1 MNIQT
6 IIPVLFL
13 VAGSFI
19 LILFLGWRYTLL
31 GLALQYLGVFWLIA
45 QTLPV
50 GLAAVKLI
58 VGWMAGAILAS
69 SQVSLGEDLPFSDL
83 AGRIFRGF
91 VMIFGV
97 IVAYSILPAAEA
109 WIPVEGSLLT
119 GGLILLISG
128 LIQLGL
134 TGNPFRLSVGLLT
147 FLAGF
152 EMIYAGLVSSVL
164 VVGLLG
170 LINLGIGL
178 AGSYFIL
185 SSTLE
190 EAS

>member
-1 MNIQT
+1 MNLQT
-6 IIPVLFL
+6 IPVLLLIVSGFL
-13 VAGSFI
+13 
-19 LILFLGWRYTLL
+19 LLLFLGWRYTLL
-31 GLALQYLGVFWLIA
+31 GLALQYIGVFWLLVQI
-45 QTLPV
+45 LPV

-69 SQVSLGEDLPFSDL
+69 SQVSLGEELPVTDLS
-83 AGRIFRGF
+83 GRIFRGL
-91 VMIFGV
+91 VLIFGV
-97 IVAYSILPAAEA
+97 IVAFSILPAAEG
-109 WIPVEGSLLT
+109 WIPVEGSVLV

-128 LIQLGL
+128 LLQLGL
-134 TGNPFRLSVGLLT
+134 TGNPFRLSAGLLT
-147 FLAGF
+147 FLTGF

-170 LINLGIGL
+170 LINLGVGL

-190 EAS
+190 ESS

>member
-1 MNIQT
+1 MGLQT
-6 IIPVLFL
+6 IPIILLILSSFFL
-13 VAGSFI
+13 V
-19 LILFLGWRYTLL
+19 LFLGWRYALL
-31 GLALQYLGVFWLIA
+31 ALALQYVGVFWLIA
-45 QTLPV
+45 QTLPI

-58 VGWMAGAILAS
+58 VGWMAGSVLAA
-69 SQVSLGEDLPFSDL
+69 SQLNLGEELPLSDL

-91 VMIFGV
+91 VMIFGI
-97 IVAYSILPAAEA
+97 IVAFSVLPAAEQ
-109 WIPVEGSLLT
+109 WIPVGRSLLT
-119 GGLILLISG
+119 GGLILLMSG

-134 TGNPFRLSVGLLT
+134 TGNPFRLSIGLLT

-170 LINLGIGL
+170 LINLGVGL

-185 SSTLE
+185 SPSLE
-190 EAS
+190 EAN

>member
-1 MNIQT
+1 MGLQT
-6 IIPVLFL
+6 IPIILLILSSFFL
-13 VAGSFI
+13 V
-19 LILFLGWRYTLL
+19 LFLGWRYALL
-31 GLALQYLGVFWLIA
+31 ALALQYVGVFWLIA
-45 QTLPV
+45 QTLPI

-58 VGWMAGAILAS
+58 VGWMAGAVLAA
-69 SQVSLGEDLPFSDL
+69 SQLNLGEELPLSDL

-91 VMIFGV
+91 VMIFGI
-97 IVAYSILPAAEA
+97 IVAFSVLPAAEQ
-109 WIPVEGSLLT
+109 WIPVERSLLT
-119 GGLILLISG
+119 GGLILLMSG

-134 TGNPFRLSVGLLT
+134 TGNPFRLSIGLLT

-170 LINLGIGL
+170 LINLGVGL

-185 SSTLE
+185 SPSLE
-190 EAS
+190 EAN

>member
-1 MNIQT
+1 MSLQT
-6 IIPVLFL
+6 IPIILLILSSFFL
-13 VAGSFI
+13 V
-19 LILFLGWRYTLL
+19 LFLGWRYALL
-31 GLALQYLGVFWLIA
+31 ALALQYVGVFWLIA
-45 QTLPV
+45 QTLPI

-58 VGWMAGAILAS
+58 VGWMAGAVLAA
-69 SQVSLGEDLPFSDL
+69 SQLNLGEELPVSDL

-91 VMIFGV
+91 VMIFGI
-97 IVAYSILPAAEA
+97 IVAFSILPAAEQ
-109 WIPVEGSLLT
+109 WIPVERSLLT

-134 TGNPFRLSVGLLT
+134 TGNPFRLSIGLLT

-170 LINLGIGL
+170 LINLGVGL

-185 SSTLE
+185 SPSLE
-190 EAS
+190 ESN

>member
-1 MNIQT
+1 MGLQT
-6 IIPVLFL
+6 IPIILLILSSFFL
-13 VAGSFI
+13 V
-19 LILFLGWRYTLL
+19 LFLGWRYALL
-31 GLALQYLGVFWLIA
+31 ALALQYVGVFWLIA
-45 QTLPV
+45 QTLPI

-58 VGWMAGAILAS
+58 VGWMAGSVLAA
-69 SQVSLGEDLPFSDL
+69 SQLNLGEELPLSDL

-91 VMIFGV
+91 VMIFGI
-97 IVAYSILPAAEA
+97 IVAFSVLPAAEQ
-109 WIPVEGSLLT
+109 WIPVERSLLT
-119 GGLILLISG
+119 GGLILLMSG

-134 TGNPFRLSVGLLT
+134 TGNPFRLSIGLLT

-170 LINLGIGL
+170 LINLGVGL

-185 SSTLE
+185 SPSLE
-190 EAS
+190 EAN

>member
-1 MNIQT
+1 MTLQT
-6 IIPVLFL
+6 IPIILLILSSFFL
-13 VAGSFI
+13 V
-19 LILFLGWRYTLL
+19 LFLGWRYAL
-31 GLALQYLGVFWLIA
+31 LALAFQYVGVFWLIA
-45 QTLPV
+45 QTLPI

-58 VGWMAGAILAS
+58 VGWMAGAVLAA
-69 SQVSLGEDLPFSDL
+69 SQLNLGEELPLSDL

-91 VMIFGV
+91 VMIFGI
-97 IVAYSILPAAEA
+97 IVAFSVLPAAEQ
-109 WIPVEGSLLT
+109 WIPVERSLLT

-134 TGNPFRLSVGLLT
+134 TGNPFRLSIGLLT

-170 LINLGIGL
+170 LINLGVGL

-185 SSTLE
+185 SPSLE
-190 EAS
+190 ESN

>member
-1 MNIQT
+1 MSLQA
-6 IIPVLFL
+6 IPALL
-13 VAGSFI
+13 LILSSFI
-19 LILFLGWRYTLL
+19 LILFLSWRYTLL
-31 GLALQYLGVFWLIA
+31 ALVVQYVAVFWLIA

-58 VGWMAGAILAS
+58 VGWMAGAMLAS
-69 SQVSLGEDLPFSDL
+69 SQINLGEELPQTDLS
-83 AGRIFRGF
+83 GRIFRGF

-97 IVAYSILPAAEA
+97 VVAFSVLPAAET
-109 WIPVEGSLLT
+109 WIPVAPSLLN

-134 TGNPFRLSVGLLT
+134 TSNPFRLSIGLLT

-170 LINLGIGL
+170 LINLGVGL

-190 EAS
+190 EIG

>member
-1 MNIQT
+1 M
-6 IIPVLFL
+6 
-13 VAGSFI
+13 
-19 LILFLGWRYTLL
+19 
-31 GLALQYLGVFWLIA
+31 
-45 QTLPV
+45 
-50 GLAAVKLI
+50 KLI
-58 VGWMAGAILAS
+58 VGWMAGAVLAA
-69 SQVSLGEDLPFSDL
+69 SQLNLGEELPVSDL

-91 VMIFGV
+91 VMIFGI
-97 IVAYSILPAAEA
+97 IVAFSILPAAEQ
-109 WIPVEGSLLT
+109 WIPIERSLLT

-134 TGNPFRLSVGLLT
+134 TGNPFRLSIGLLT

-170 LINLGIGL
+170 LINLGVGL

-185 SSTLE
+185 SPSLE
-190 EAS
+190 ESN

>member
-1 MNIQT
+1 MSLQT
-6 IIPVLFL
+6 IPIILLILSSFFL
-13 VAGSFI
+13 V
-19 LILFLGWRYTLL
+19 LFLGWRYALL
-31 GLALQYLGVFWLIA
+31 ALALQYVGVFWLIA
-45 QTLPV
+45 QTLPI

-58 VGWMAGAILAS
+58 VGWMAGAVLAA
-69 SQVSLGEDLPFSDL
+69 SQLNLGEELPVSDL

-91 VMIFGV
+91 VVIFGI
-97 IVAYSILPAAEA
+97 IVAFSILPAAEQ
-109 WIPVEGSLLT
+109 WIPVEHSLLT

-134 TGNPFRLSVGLLT
+134 TGNPFRLSIGLLT

-170 LINLGIGL
+170 LINLGVGL

-185 SSTLE
+185 SPSLE
-190 EAS
+190 ESN

>member
-1 MNIQT
+1 MTLQSVP
-6 IIPVLFL
+6 IILLILSSFL
-13 VAGSFI
+13 
-19 LILFLGWRYTLL
+19 LILFLSWRYAL
-31 GLALQYLGVFWLIA
+31 LALTLQYVGVFWLIA
-45 QTLPV
+45 QTLPI

-58 VGWMAGAILAS
+58 VGWMAGAVLAA
-69 SQVSLGEDLPFSDL
+69 SQLNLGEELSPSDL

-91 VMIFGV
+91 VMIFGI
-97 IVAYSILPAAEA
+97 IVAFSVLPAAEQ
-109 WIPVEGSLLT
+109 WIPVERLLLT

-134 TGNPFRLSVGLLT
+134 TDNPFRLSMGLLT

-152 EMIYAGLVSSVL
+152 EMVYAGLVSSVL

-170 LINLGIGL
+170 LINLGVGL

-185 SSTLE
+185 SPSLE
-190 EAS
+190 ETN

>member
-1 MNIQT
+1 MSLQT
-6 IIPVLFL
+6 IPIILLILSSVFL
-13 VAGSFI
+13 V
-19 LILFLGWRYTLL
+19 LFLGWRYALL
-31 GLALQYLGVFWLIA
+31 ALALQYVGVFWLIA
-45 QTLPV
+45 QTLPI

-58 VGWMAGAILAS
+58 VGWMAGAVLAA
-69 SQVSLGEDLPFSDL
+69 SQLNLGEELPVSDL

-91 VMIFGV
+91 VMIFGI
-97 IVAYSILPAAEA
+97 IVAFSILPAAEQ
-109 WIPVEGSLLT
+109 WIPIERSLLT

-134 TGNPFRLSVGLLT
+134 TGNPFRLSIGLLT

-170 LINLGIGL
+170 LINLGVGL

-185 SSTLE
+185 SPSLE
-190 EAS
+190 ESN

>member
-1 MNIQT
+1 MSLQT
-6 IIPVLFL
+6 IPIILLILSSFFL
-13 VAGSFI
+13 V
-19 LILFLGWRYTLL
+19 LFLGWRYALL
-31 GLALQYLGVFWLIA
+31 ALALQYVGVFWLIA
-45 QTLPV
+45 QTLPI

-58 VGWMAGAILAS
+58 VGWMAGAVLAA
-69 SQVSLGEDLPFSDL
+69 SQLNLGEELPVSDL

-91 VMIFGV
+91 VMIFGI
-97 IVAYSILPAAEA
+97 IVAFSILPAAEQ
-109 WIPVEGSLLT
+109 WIPIERSLLT

-134 TGNPFRLSVGLLT
+134 TGNPFRLSIGLLT

-170 LINLGIGL
+170 LINLGVGL

-185 SSTLE
+185 SPSLE
-190 EAS
+190 ESN

>member
-6 IIPVLFL
+6 IPLLFL
-13 VAGSFI
+13 IVSSFI
-19 LILFLGWRYTLL
+19 LILFLGWRYALL
-31 GLALQYLGVFWLIA
+31 GLALQYIGIFWLIA

-69 SQVSLGEDLPFSDL
+69 SQVSLGEELPVSDL
-83 AGRIFRGF
+83 SGRIFRGF

-97 IVAYSILPAAEA
+97 IVAFSILPAAET
-109 WIPVEGSLLT
+109 WIPVERSLLT

-128 LIQLGL
+128 LVQLGL
-134 TGNPFRLSVGLLT
+134 TGNPFRLSLGLLT

-185 SSTLE
+185 SATLE
-190 EAS
+190 ETG

>member
-1 MNIQT
+1 MNLQT
-6 IIPVLFL
+6 IPVLLLIVSGFL
-13 VAGSFI
+13 
-19 LILFLGWRYTLL
+19 LLLFLGWRYTLL
-31 GLALQYLGVFWLIA
+31 GLALQYIGVFWLLVQI
-45 QTLPV
+45 LPV

-69 SQVSLGEDLPFSDL
+69 SQVSLGEELPVTDLS
-83 AGRIFRGF
+83 GRIFRGL
-91 VMIFGV
+91 VLIFGV
-97 IVAYSILPAAEA
+97 IVAFSILPAAEG
-109 WIPVEGSLLT
+109 WIPVEGSVLV

-128 LIQLGL
+128 LLQLGL
-134 TGNPFRLSVGLLT
+134 TGNPFRLSAGLLT

-170 LINLGIGL
+170 LINLGLGL

-190 EAS
+190 ESS

>member
-1 MNIQT
+1 MTLQSVP
-6 IIPVLFL
+6 IILLILSSFL
-13 VAGSFI
+13 
-19 LILFLGWRYTLL
+19 LILFLSWRYALL
-31 GLALQYLGVFWLIA
+31 ALALQYVGVFWLIA
-45 QTLPV
+45 QTLPI

-58 VGWMAGAILAS
+58 VGWMAGAVLAA
-69 SQVSLGEDLPFSDL
+69 SQLNLGEELPPSDL

-91 VMIFGV
+91 VMIFGI
-97 IVAYSILPAAEA
+97 IVAFSVLPAAEQ
-109 WIPVEGSLLT
+109 WIPVERLLLT

-134 TGNPFRLSVGLLT
+134 TDNPFRLSIGLLT

-152 EMIYAGLVSSVL
+152 EMVYAGLVSSVL

-170 LINLGIGL
+170 LINLGVGL

-185 SSTLE
+185 SPSLE
-190 EAS
+190 ETN

>member
-1 MNIQT
+1 
-6 IIPVLFL
+6 
-13 VAGSFI
+13 
-19 LILFLGWRYTLL
+19 RYAL
-31 GLALQYLGVFWLIA
+31 LALVVQYVGVFWLIA
-45 QTLPV
+45 QTLPI

-58 VGWMAGAILAS
+58 IGWMAGAILAS
-69 SQVSLGEDLPFSDL
+69 SQVSIGEDLPVSDVS
-83 AGRIFRGF
+83 GRIFRGF
-91 VMIFGV
+91 VVIFGV
-97 IVAYSILPAAEA
+97 IVAFSVLPAAEA
-109 WIPVEGSLLT
+109 WIPVESSLLS

-134 TGNPFRLSVGLLT
+134 TSNPFRLSIGLLT

-152 EMIYAGLVSSVL
+152 EMIYSGLVSSVL

-170 LINLGIGL
+170 LINLGVGV

-190 EAS
+190 EAA